1 MIVPYAI
8 YRYLFCCTTKG
19 HVSFIMLLSDKN
31 YRNFELATHKSSRP
45 RMDLFACLVRH

>member
-19 HVSFIMLLSDKN
+19 RISFTMPLSDKN
-31 YRNFELATHKSSRP
+31 YRNMELVPHKSSRP
-45 RMDLFACLVRH
+45 RMDLFVCHVRH